1 MITEKSAE
9 LLTEQIGSE
18 LAASHNYRGIAL
30 YFARQSLMG
39 WAKLFLDQAAEEREH
54 AEKIIAF
61 LVDNEVPFDLPAV
74 GAATTRYS
82 SALEAAQAAL
92 DSERKVSGQF
102 RTLASVSLEE
112 DDYTTFQFLQWFI
125 EEQVEEEAKMQAL
138 IDLINSGINLFQ
150 AESLLEKFA

>member
-39 WAKLFLDQAAEEREH
+39 WAKLFMDQAAEEREH

-61 LVDNEVPFDLPAV
+61 LVDNEVPFDLPAI
-74 GAATTRYS
+74 GAATTRFS
-82 SALEAAQAAL
+82 SALEATQAAL

-102 RTLASVSLEE
+102 RTLSSVSLEE
-112 DDYTTFQFLQWFI
+112 DDYTTFQFL
-125 EEQVEEEAKMQAL
+125 
-138 IDLINSGINLFQ
+138 SGSSRSRSKRRPRCRRSSISST
-150 AESLLEKFA
+150 AESTYSKRNR